1 MASLLLQQENN
12 KRGEKMRKAAC
23 FVTPNTKDGRIVN
36 TISLMDCH
44 GESVDLCTSI
54 RQTVYMADRLCAGY
68 MGHAYCYDYEGN
80 ECTLSIYPMW
90 NLATVKGG
98 EIDISF
104 KINAHQVLKE
114 FDSAADGS
122 AEIKARLKFNA
133 ELKRLGRL

>member
-1 MASLLLQQENN
+1 M
-12 KRGEKMRKAAC
+12 KRVTC
-23 FVTPNTKDGRIVN
+23 FVTPNTKDNRIVN

-90 NLATVKGG
+90 NLATVKGDG
-98 EIDISF
+98 TDISLR
-104 KINAHQVLKE
+104 IDAIQVTKE
-114 FDSAADGS
+114 FDRAADGS